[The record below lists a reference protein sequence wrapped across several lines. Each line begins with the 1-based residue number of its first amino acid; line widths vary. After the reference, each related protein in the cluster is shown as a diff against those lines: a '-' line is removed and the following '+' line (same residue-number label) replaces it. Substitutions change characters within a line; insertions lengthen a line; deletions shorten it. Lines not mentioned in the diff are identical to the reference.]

1 MAQASPRAA
10 GAPQRPR
17 RTRRARGRDAPRE
30 NFSPCAR
37 AGQRAAEGGREKPQ
51 GALSNIQLI
60 SAREEVNVGAG
71 CGRGAFPQREEH
83 SHPDI
88 GKVPPPHGQCH
99 PDTENTT
106 ATCMLR
112 AARVHTQTHGRTQ
125 TRPAYIKRHRKRQS
139 SAPGTVRGPASCFLC
154 GCFFACCAALPYYGW
169 VHTL

>member
-37 AGQRAAEGGREKPQ
+37 AGQRVAEGGTENPQ
-51 GALSNIQLI
+51 RALSNIQLI

-83 SHPDI
+83 SHPDT